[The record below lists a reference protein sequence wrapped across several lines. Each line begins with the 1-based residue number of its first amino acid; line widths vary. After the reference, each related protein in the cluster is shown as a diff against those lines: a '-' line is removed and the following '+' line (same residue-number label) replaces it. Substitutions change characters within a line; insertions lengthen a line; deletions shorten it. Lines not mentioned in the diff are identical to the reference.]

1 MPVQGDGAEGELA
14 TSETTTA
21 SAAAAQNSQA
31 DQGLTLTSIAIG
43 PRRSAATISGERY
56 CVGDDITA
64 GGKDKAATGPKFRVS
79 KITPEGVELQGQGRI
94 IVLHLSKSRL
104 ASGDTIVRMPGRG
117 DRQSEDD

>member
-1 MPVQGDGAEGELA
+1 MSEA
-14 TSETTTA
+14 TPA
-21 SAAAAQNSQA
+21 SAAGAQNSQA

-56 CVGDDITA
+56 CVGDEIAA
-64 GGKDKAATGPKFRVS
+64 GGKDKVAAGSIFRVT

-104 ASGDTIVRMPGRG
+104 ASGDTIVRMPGSG